1 MAALSLITKT
11 WKQHKCPSAGHKV
24 RYIRTIE
31 HYSTVQRKEQK
42 LLHATWM
49 KLNYIILT
57 EKNRFKIIHNI

>member
-31 HYSTVQRKEQK
+31 HYSTVQRKEQNTV
-42 LLHATWM
+42 HETWM

-57 EKNRFKIIHNI
+57 RKNQIQNNA